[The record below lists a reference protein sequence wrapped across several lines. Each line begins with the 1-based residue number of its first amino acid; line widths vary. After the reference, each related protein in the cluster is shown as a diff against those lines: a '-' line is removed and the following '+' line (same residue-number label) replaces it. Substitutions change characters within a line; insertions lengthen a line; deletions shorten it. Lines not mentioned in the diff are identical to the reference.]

1 MIVLALACVIWL
13 EVLYMPFA
21 FVDTEI
27 VHEGVDIFTEA
38 LRDCKRTYE
47 WFCQFGAKMF
57 GAIGC
62 RIGSFPNQITHRIF
76 NFPTLRIVV
85 PFRSIPVSVNAP
97 LPRAVLCPTWTPSL
111 VPQVGLLPHR
121 RPAIPASFAVHV
133 PCRGL
138 SFRFR
143 NLKGTES
150 VW

>member
-1 MIVLALACVIWL
+1 
-13 EVLYMPFA
+13 MPFA

-85 PFRSIPVSVNAP
+85 PFRSIPVSVYLLMSPVTTRRTLSNLDSVSCSPSGFASAP
-97 LPRAVLCPTWTPSL
+97 SSSDSRVLCSSCP
-111 VPQVGLLPHR
+111 VP
-121 RPAIPASFAVHV
+121 
-133 PCRGL
+133 
-138 SFRFR
+138 
-143 NLKGTES
+143 
-150 VW
+150 

>member
-62 RIGSFPNQITHRIF
+62 RIGLFPNQITHRIF
-76 NFPTLRIVV
+76 NVPTLRIVV
-85 PFRSIPVSVNAP
+85 PFRFIPVSVNESRYQAP
-97 LPRAVLCPTWTPSL
+97 YFVQNLDSVTCSPSGFASASSSSDSRVLRSSCP
-111 VPQVGLLPHR
+111 VP
-121 RPAIPASFAVHV
+121 
-133 PCRGL
+133 
-138 SFRFR
+138 
-143 NLKGTES
+143 
-150 VW
+150 

>member
-76 NFPTLRIVV
+76 NCPTLRIVV
-85 PFRSIPVSVNAP
+85 PFRSIPVEPPILLRYKLRSRNWA
-97 LPRAVLCPTWTPSL
+97 T
-111 VPQVGLLPHR
+111 LLPVTN
-121 RPAIPASFAVHV
+121 PECSGV
-133 PCRGL
+133 
-138 SFRFR
+138 
-143 NLKGTES
+143 
-150 VW
+150 